1 MTATLSETLNAA
13 DLSPAQ
19 RRGLIARFQA
29 LADDEIVLAQ
39 RDGEWTGHAPILE
52 EDIALA
58 NIAQD
63 ELGHASLYLELRREL
78 DGSDPDRLAF
88 FRDAG
93 EYRCARLVEL
103 PRGDWALTMLR
114 QFLYDAAEALWLDAA
129 QTSRY
134 APLAGVAAKALR
146 EEKFHL
152 QHSALWAERLGRG
165 TPESARRAQ
174 TALDTLWPH
183 AAQLFA
189 LLPDE
194 ADLVVAGL
202 LPDPGAVRDRW
213 EALVGGHLRGR
224 CDLDVPPLPG
234 AGEGREVHTAHLAPL
249 LTEMQAVARAHPG
262 AGTW

>member
-129 QTSRY
+129 QASRY

-194 ADLVVAGL
+194 ADLVAAGL
-202 LPDPGAVRDRW
+202 LPDPDAVRDRW
-213 EALVGGHLRGR
+213 EALVGGHLRDR

>member
-1 MTATLSETLNAA
+1 MTATLPETLNAA

-63 ELGHASLYLELRREL
+63 ELGHATLYLELRREL

-129 QTSRY
+129 QASRY

-174 TALDTLWPH
+174 EALDTLWPH

-189 LLPDE
+189 PLPDE
-194 ADLVVAGL
+194 AELVAAGL
-202 LPDPGAVRDRW
+202 LPDPGAVQGRW
-213 EALVGGHLRGR
+213 ETLVGGHLTGR
-224 CDLDVPPLPG
+224 CDLAAPPLPG

-249 LTEMQAVARAHPG
+249 LAEMQAVARAHPG
-262 AGTW
+262 TGTW